1 MDEQRTGKTGKRASS
16 ERGYTLL
23 ATGLAIFGVM
33 GMTALAIDMGRMYIA
48 KNEGQAYADS
58 AAITATLQLDG
69 MATGIQR
76 AKDAVAASANR
87 WNFGNTTFSGTQ
99 VEFSTSDSGPW
110 ETNPASAAGYRF
122 ARVTAGVNV
131 PLSFMRA
138 LAAGSSRPVNARAV
152 AGQVAQT
159 GMPEGMFPF
168 SPFAHDPNP
177 AVNFGLVPGQRYT
190 LRWAA
195 SPQLANPQTTCPGD
209 RTQAMI
215 DLANAGGGEERGYIE
230 ETSSAVIRRSIAYDY
245 QTVYREVG
253 DSVSMTGGAKQTQ
266 KDALIARVR
275 QDTDQTSETYA
286 EYRDGGA
293 GNWRRV
299 VAAPINLGL
308 PGGYQIVQFASFFLL
323 TEADYA
329 AATGG
334 NRPFC
339 AEYIG
344 PYVKGSRNG
353 GAGGPGYY
361 LVRLVQ

>member
-1 MDEQRTGKTGKRASS
+1 MDQKRTGKTGKRASS

-23 ATGLAIFGVM
+23 ASGIAIFGVM

-58 AAITATLQLDG
+58 AAIAATLQLDG
-69 MATGIQR
+69 TATGIQR

-138 LAAGSSRPVNARAV
+138 LAAGGSRPVNARAV
-152 AGQVAQT
+152 AGQVART
-159 GMPEGMFPF
+159 GMPQGMFPF
-168 SPFAHDPNP
+168 SPFAHNPNP
-177 AVNFGLVPGQRYT
+177 ALNFGLVRGERYT
-190 LRWAA
+190 LRWGAN
-195 SPQLANPQTTCPGD
+195 PVLANPQTTCAGD
-209 RTQAMI
+209 RSQSMI

-230 ETSSAVIRRSIAYDY
+230 ETSSSIIRRAIQYDY
-245 QTVYREVG
+245 QSVYRQIG
-253 DSVSMTGGAKQTQ
+253 DSVNMTGGAKQTQ
-266 KDALIARVR
+266 KDALMTRVR
-275 QDTDQTSETYA
+275 QDTDQSSQTYA
-286 EYRDGGA
+286 EYQASGT
-293 GNWRRV
+293 GNGRRIIV
-299 VAAPINLGL
+299 APINLGQ
-308 PGGYQIVQFASFFLL
+308 PGGYQIVQFAAFFLL
-323 TEADYA
+323 AEADYA

-344 PYVKGSRNG
+344 PYVQGARNPG
-353 GAGGPGYY
+353 GGGPGYY
-361 LVRLVQ
+361 VVRLVQ